1 MIAITTRSSI
11 RVKLRYR
18 AVAEADRWEKAQSAG
33 RWEAGGV
40 SAAPRTPCVR
50 QGAGAGF
57 RSAVRPGSRSGAGR
71 WEREPR
77 KSERL
82 FPLFCGK
89 TPSHFRS
96 PSPGAELVPACAGVF
111 DCRGG
116 CGAGGT
122 GRDASPCAAFSP
134 PRPSL
139 FGLWKL
145 RAEVAVAGRWEPGS
159 VSAAPRTPCVRQG
172 AGETFLLSLCS
183 FIFIVQG
190 CCRFFVFAI
199 PENLFFLINVCLL
212 RFFPLFSGRYLFEEH
227 SHRLNLKLVITN
239 FSGKKKSSAVFSY
252 NISGWEPFFKQ
263 KISFI

>member
-1 MIAITTRSSI
+1 MAMIAITTRSSI

-18 AVAEADRWEKAQSAG
+18 AVAEADWWEKAQSAG

-190 CCRFFVFAI
+190 CCRFFYFCDSGEFVFLDQRVFAAVL
-199 PENLFFLINVCLL
+199 PSLFRSLSL
-212 RFFPLFSGRYLFEEH
+212 
-227 SHRLNLKLVITN
+227 
-239 FSGKKKSSAVFSY
+239 
-252 NISGWEPFFKQ
+252 
-263 KISFI
+263 